1 MPMSRALALSI
12 AIFIAASSPTILD
25 AATLSLVGNS
35 TTVCQLIGET
45 IWDTG
50 TLGTPTA
57 AKTLSN
63 FGLAGVDLGF
73 PVDSGSGPLY
83 FLFGDGALQ
92 FLPTVPDHPPNSLP
106 TVPPDDALGYTS
118 RTTPPDS
125 AACLDLQLATSAPK
139 KFAHPT
145 VTPTILQR
153 SFNVPT
159 GGVFFDNKFYAFFWT
174 DHCLF
179 PSALTRN
186 RWDFE

>member
-1 MPMSRALALSI
+1 MSRALSLLTAM
-12 AIFIAASSPTILD
+12 FITASLPTAGA
-25 AATLSLVGNS
+25 AATLSLVGSS

-50 TLGTPTA
+50 KPGTATA

-92 FLPTVPDHPPNSLP
+92 FLPIVPDHPPNSLP

-118 RTTPPDS
+118 RTTTPDS
-125 AACLDLQLATSAPK
+125 ATCLDLQLATSAPK

-145 VTPTILQR
+145 LTPTIQQG
-153 SFNVPT
+153 SFNLARAPRHLKT
-159 GGVFFDNKFYAFFWT
+159 TA
-174 DHCLF
+174 
-179 PSALTRN
+179 
-186 RWDFE
+186 